1 MDVLIQSLREKVN
14 SDIPFD
20 LEVLID
26 EIVALQKV
34 IDAQHKEELHQQG
47 RGFQQFYDSII
58 NKLKEIVSSEIV
70 FIKAHSLTEQSQ
82 GFYKTFK
89 SILSILSEIPTTF

>member
-1 MDVLIQSLREKVN
+1 MEALIQSLREKVN
-14 SDIPFD
+14 SDLPFD

-26 EIVALQKV
+26 DIVALQKQ

-47 RGFQQFYDSII
+47 KGYQQFYDSII
-58 NKLKEIVSSEIV
+58 NQLKEMVTSEIL
-70 FIKAHSLTEQSQ
+70 FIKNNSLAEQSK

-89 SILSILSEIPTTF
+89 TILNILNDIPTVF

>member
-26 EIVALQKV
+26 EIVSLQKV

-58 NKLKEIVSSEIV
+58 NQLKEIVSSEIV
-70 FIKAHSLTEQSQ
+70 YIKAHSLTEQSQ

-89 SILSILSEIPTTF
+89 TILSILSEIPTTF

>member
-1 MDVLIQSLREKVN
+1 MDALIQSLRDKVN

-26 EIVALQKV
+26 DIVALQKE

-47 RGFQQFYDSII
+47 RGYQQFYDSII
-58 NKLKEIVSSEIV
+58 NQLKEIVTSEILY
-70 FIKAHSLTEQSQ
+70 IRNNSLTEQSQ

-89 SILSILSEIPTTF
+89 TILNILKDIPTVF

>member
-26 EIVALQKV
+26 EIVALQKK
-34 IDAQHKEELHQQG
+34 IDEAHKEELHQQG

-58 NKLKEIVSSEIV
+58 NQLKEIVSSEIV
-70 FIKAHSLTEQSQ
+70 YIKAHSLTEQSQ

>member
-1 MDVLIQSLREKVN
+1 MDALIQSLREKVN

-26 EIVALQKV
+26 EIVALQKD
-34 IDAQHKEELHQQG
+34 IDKAHKEELHQQG

-58 NKLKEIVSSEIV
+58 SQLKEMVSSEIV
-70 FIKAHSLTEQSQ
+70 YIKAHSLTEQSQ

-89 SILSILSEIPTTF
+89 TLLNILNDIPTYT